1 MPKRV
6 VLPSGAVD
14 DVCTLL
20 QLSSDQ
26 LASLDRLFATGESA
40 SPLRPSFINRVAE
53 TLNVRLD
60 QARSVVMVC
69 HFLLLQPDDLRIE
82 DPEYARELLDDL
94 REFVESDV
102 PESDKTT
109 LLASLDTNRM
119 MLESLA
125 MPKPDRL
132 RAQKI
137 RRLASGPEQS
147 ILSIRTLC
155 QLRPLFEGPEHEEQI
170 VGLVPT
176 IVLEVEA
183 TDADGDAQTVAFS
196 LNSDA
201 LRSLEQVVKRTQEK
215 LAAIREKYGDE
226 LLDED

>member
-1 MPKRV
+1 
-6 VLPSGAVD
+6 
-14 DVCTLL
+14 
-20 QLSSDQ
+20 
-26 LASLDRLFATGESA
+26 
-40 SPLRPSFINRVAE
+40 
-53 TLNVRLD
+53 
-60 QARSVVMVC
+60 
-69 HFLLLQPDDLRIE
+69 
-82 DPEYARELLDDL
+82 
-94 REFVESDV
+94 
-102 PESDKTT
+102 
-109 LLASLDTNRM
+109 
-119 MLESLA
+119 
-125 MPKPDRL
+125 
-132 RAQKI
+132 
-137 RRLASGPEQS
+137 LASGPEQS